1 MKRYMRCK
9 TTMGHTYYMRRC
21 EDEIQERKLFHI
33 ALVFSPLLM
42 VIAFAA
48 AAGMI

>member
-1 MKRYMRCK
+1 MKYRRYK
-9 TTMGHTYYMRRC
+9 TTMGHKYYMRIC
-21 EDEIQERKLFHI
+21 EDEIQERRLFHA

>member
-1 MKRYMRCK
+1 MKYKRYK
-9 TTMGHTYYMRRC
+9 TTMGHRYNMRIC
-21 EDEIQERKLFHI
+21 EDEIQERRLFHA

>member
-33 ALVFSPLLM
+33 ALVALPFLASVLM
-42 VIAFAA
+42 MAVWL
-48 AAGMI
+48 GR